1 MQRPIRTNG
10 TQIPVPIEWVR
21 KHMNL
26 TQKEL
31 YDLLQQMGVE
41 CSLSTLSHVE
51 TGKRDFS
58 AEMARNV
65 GTAISRI
72 IAQREQS

>member
-1 MQRPIRTNG
+1 
-10 TQIPVPIEWVR
+10 
-21 KHMNL
+21 MNL